1 MGNNRY
7 KTRRISPSP
16 LLVNY
21 PSTLKLLWCIG
32 RQHYGGGDAVTFE
45 IDRGACLQVIDRK
58 EVILGEVQTCGGSY
72 YLPRVKSS
80 ISACIPLCVHHS
92 IFPFSVSRNPLTLSP
107 STRYADRSFPGNVA
121 DIFERFF
128 DNKNPPEKSVWRKM
142 IYFQI

>member
-1 MGNNRY
+1 MVY
-7 KTRRISPSP
+7 
-16 LLVNY
+16 
-21 PSTLKLLWCIG
+21 
-32 RQHYGGGDAVTFE
+32 RQAALRGGDAVTFE

-142 IYFQI
+142 IFFSNLIIDFSSRHDYYRIIIFQV